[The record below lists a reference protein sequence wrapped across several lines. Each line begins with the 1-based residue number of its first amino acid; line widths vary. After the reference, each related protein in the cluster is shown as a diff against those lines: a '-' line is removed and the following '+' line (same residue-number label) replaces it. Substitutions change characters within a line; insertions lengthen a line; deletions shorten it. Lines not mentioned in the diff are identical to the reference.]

1 MTISTKR
8 LSIGAALA
16 LASTTP
22 LAAQQEAAGAFHT
35 ASCPIPASVRGYP
48 VTVRAAGGAP
58 LDSAFAH
65 ALADSVARRWQ
76 VPAPG
81 RVRYPGADQAE
92 RRLEPPMPIWADDWR
107 PGPAHLAR
115 FEVTLF
121 RAGPPEARLLEA
133 SPDRVFS
140 ESLATIFDEE
150 RARRRLPPIPAGAGD
165 SVRVRVGLGEAPR
178 PGDGVVWFAA
188 QQSPARVVP
197 GSLEVRQTRSPWG
210 GNAAGAP
217 GALGA
222 VVRYDIGETGR
233 VDPGSI
239 QILRSSDAAFGR
251 AVRAA
256 LQQARFTPARANC
269 LAIPRSVVQTFGR
282 I

>member
-1 MTISTKR
+1 KR
-8 LSIGAALA
+8 FSIGAALA

-22 LAAQQEAAGAFHT
+22 LVAQREAAGAFHA

-48 VTVRAAGGAP
+48 VTVRAAEGAP

-65 ALADSVARRWQ
+65 ALADSIARRWQ

-81 RVRYPGADQAE
+81 GARFPGADQAE

-107 PGPAHLAR
+107 PGPAHLAS
-115 FEVTLF
+115 FEVTLY
-121 RAGPPEARLLEA
+121 RVGPPEARLLE
-133 SPDRVFS
+133 SSTDRVFNA
-140 ESLATIFDEE
+140 SLATIFDEE
-150 RARRRLPPIPAGAGD
+150 RARRRLPPIPADAGD
-165 SVRVRVGLGEAPR
+165 SLRVRVGLGMAPQA
-178 PGDGVVWFAA
+178 GDGVVWFAA

-197 GSLEVRQTRSPWG
+197 GSLEIRQTRSPWG
-210 GNAAGAP
+210 GNATGAP

-256 LQQARFTPARANC
+256 LQEARFTPAQANC
-269 LAIPRSVVQTFGR
+269 RVIPRSVVQTFGR